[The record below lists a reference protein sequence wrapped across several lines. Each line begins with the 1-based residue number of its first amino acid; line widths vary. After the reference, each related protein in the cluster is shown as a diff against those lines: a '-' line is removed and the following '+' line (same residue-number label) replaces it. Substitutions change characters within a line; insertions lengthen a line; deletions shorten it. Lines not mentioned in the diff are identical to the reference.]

1 MVFEDYLMTKAL
13 GVPLL
18 LLFPTEQ
25 NDYKNVREKTP
36 SVGTKEG
43 EITSYIP
50 MFRGIMT
57 TD

>member
-1 MVFEDYLMTKAL
+1 MTKAL